1 MVLSRV
7 WGGIGFVS
15 DAFHGFGSA
24 APHLS
29 MNKYH
34 VVRSGV
40 SLALLASRYTPAP
53 EPPIPLMLQI
63 ALMEREIL
71 AASSTPDHDRAPKFS
86 FTLFMLLS
94 QPFARSFIPNRSQ

>member
-15 DAFHGFGSA
+15 DAFDGFGSA

-34 VVRSGV
+34 VVRLVV
-40 SLALLASRYTPAP
+40 SLPLLTSRYTPDP
-53 EPPIPLMLQI
+53 DLLFLQLQI
-63 ALMEREIL
+63 AFME
-71 AASSTPDHDRAPKFS
+71 
-86 FTLFMLLS
+86 
-94 QPFARSFIPNRSQ
+94 

>member
-7 WGGIGFVS
+7 CGGVGFVP

-34 VVRSGV
+34 VVRLGV
-40 SLALLASRYTPAP
+40 SLPLLPSRYTPVP

-86 FTLFMLLS
+86 
-94 QPFARSFIPNRSQ
+94 